1 MNEKIVKQLIFL
13 LKGGILFGE
22 SVTPVTKDLLVRN
35 LTFLVRESIEIVMY
49 YDLYVISD
57 GKTSWRSFV
66 LTILSSMWHFPD
78 GFTLSK

>member
-13 LKGGILFGE
+13 WKGGILSGE

-66 LTILSSMWHFPD
+66 LTILSSM
-78 GFTLSK
+78 